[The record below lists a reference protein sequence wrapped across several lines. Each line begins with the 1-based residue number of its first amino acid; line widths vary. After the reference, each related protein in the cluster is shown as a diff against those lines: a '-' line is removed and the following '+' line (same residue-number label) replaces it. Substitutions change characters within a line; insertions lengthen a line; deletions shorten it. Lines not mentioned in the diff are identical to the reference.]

1 MRSRL
6 LCRLSADD
14 DGNGIY
20 LLGLAM
26 TEGLPLVI
34 ELGVFFDVLVAVLVL
49 VILAN
54 RLNVSFMTTDTNVL
68 RRLKG

>member
-1 MRSRL
+1 MQIIGL
-6 LCRLSADD
+6 MTME
-14 DGNGIY
+14 NGIY

-26 TEGLPLVI
+26 TEGLPTVI
-34 ELGVFFDVLVAVLVL
+34 ELGIFFDVLVAVLVL
-49 VILAN
+49 VILTN

>member
-1 MRSRL
+1 MQIIGL
-6 LCRLSADD
+6 MTME
-14 DGNGIY
+14 NGIY

-26 TEGLPLVI
+26 TEGLPTVI
-34 ELGVFFDVLVAVLVL
+34 VLGIFFDVLVAVLVL
-49 VILAN
+49 VILTN